1 MQINFARQAY
11 QSRSLPISAQ
21 RCVNLFAESMPDDAK
36 VPLVLHGTPGLRLFA
51 TLGAGPIRGLH
62 AKNGVLF
69 AVSGNTAYAVDTT
82 GTGFSKGVVGG
93 SDRLI
98 MADNGTQIVAVTTTG
113 DGYIITDF
121 TTVPIADS
129 DFLPASSVAY
139 LDGYF
144 IFSHKDSGEF
154 FISDISDGLSYDAL
168 EFAAAES
175 APDNLVAAFVDHRE
189 LWLFGKTS
197 IEVWTNTGNA
207 TFPFERVTNA
217 ILERGCIAPASIA
230 KEDNTV
236 WWLGD
241 DLVVY
246 RGSGSGYAPT
256 RVSTHAIE
264 FALQGF
270 SNVADAEGSFYTQEG
285 HKFYVLKIPDEA
297 TFVYDVSTGLWH
309 QRQSYGQNDW
319 AVTKAVH
326 CYNKIFVGDDT
337 NGNIY
342 ELDLDYYTDNGTTIE
357 RIAACPP
364 LWAKSDR
371 AIMSRFEVDFEAGV
385 GLPVGQG
392 SNPQAVLRWSDDGGR
407 TWSNELWTSIGQ
419 LGQYRNRAVW
429 RRLGQFRQ
437 RIMEVSVSD
446 PVKIA
451 IQGGYADLEM
461 CLN

>member
-1 MQINFARQAY
+1 M
-11 QSRSLPISAQ
+11 
-21 RCVNLFAESMPDDAK
+21 
-36 VPLVLHGTPGLRLFA
+36 
-51 TLGAGPIRGLH
+51 
-62 AKNGVLF
+62 
-69 AVSGNTAYAVDTT
+69 
-82 GTGFSKGVVGG
+82 
-93 SDRLI
+93 
-98 MADNGTQIVAVTTTG
+98 
-113 DGYIITDF
+113 
-121 TTVPIADS
+121 
-129 DFLPASSVAY
+129 
-139 LDGYF
+139 
-144 IFSHKDSGEF
+144 
-154 FISDISDGLSYDAL
+154 
-168 EFAAAES
+168 
-175 APDNLVAAFVDHRE
+175 
-189 LWLFGKTS
+189 
-197 IEVWTNTGNA
+197 
-207 TFPFERVTNA
+207 
-217 ILERGCIAPASIA
+217 
-230 KEDNTV
+230 
-236 WWLGD
+236 
-241 DLVVY
+241 
-246 RGSGSGYAPT
+246 
-256 RVSTHAIE
+256 
-264 FALQGF
+264 
-270 SNVADAEGSFYTQEG
+270 
-285 HKFYVLKIPDEA
+285 LKIPDEA